1 MGFFYY
7 DWRQM
12 RAFLVEPSRFHQQ
25 IIGTLLKNTGF
36 EVVMH
41 ASGETAYKA
50 LERDTEVALVCVSLL
65 TSDISGIELCRQ
77 LRLIPRFKNLPIILI
92 TSKEDSRS
100 TEEALNAGITD
111 VYFKS
116 DLQHLQTYLSELSLR
131 LVQERRIEGK
141 ILYAEDSSTMAKVV
155 IAWLQNLGLHVEHH
169 VSGEPLLKA
178 FEKGGYDLVLTDF
191 LLQGKLSGLGIVRE
205 IRNTFK
211 SRVPILVL
219 SGFEDVNRR
228 VEILRSGANDFVTK
242 PVLEEELIAR
252 IRTLILNKQLLDE
265 LEAQQKRLMDMALTD
280 QLTSLYHRHSLI
292 EIAPKLQAEAIRHKY
307 PLSLIMIDLDNFK
320 HINDHYGHMAGD
332 EVLVQMA
339 AMLLENSREGD
350 FASRFGGEE
359 FLIILPH
366 CDKADALSRAEKLRK
381 LTMELKP
388 NNLEITASFGVTAM
402 DGNETTNFDSL
413 IRRVDTALNQAKSSG
428 KNRVSSVGS

>member
-1 MGFFYY
+1 
-7 DWRQM
+7 M
-12 RAFLVEPSRFHQQ
+12 RALFVEPSRFHQQ

-36 EVVMH
+36 DVAMH
-41 ASGETAYKA
+41 ASGETAFKA
-50 LERDTEVALVCVSLL
+50 IERDNDIALVCASLL

-77 LRLIPRFKNLPIILI
+77 LRVIPRFKNLPIILI

-116 DLQHLQTYLSELSLR
+116 DLQHLQTYLSELSMR
-131 LVQERRIEGK
+131 LVQERQIEGT
-141 ILYAEDSSTMAKVV
+141 ILYAEDSTTVANQV
-155 IAWLQNLGLHVEHH
+155 ISWLQPLGLKVEHH
-169 VSGEPLLKA
+169 LSGESLLIA
-178 FEKGGYDLVLTDF
+178 FEKKHYDLVLTDF

-219 SGFEDVNRR
+219 SGFEDLNRK

-252 IRTLILNKQLLDE
+252 LRTLILNKQLLDE
-265 LEAQQKRLMDMALTD
+265 LESQQKRLMEMALVD
-280 QLTSLYHRHSLI
+280 QLTNLYNRRSLI
-292 EIAPKLQAEAIRHKY
+292 EIAPKLQSEAKRHNY
-307 PLSLIMIDLDNFK
+307 PLSLIMIDIDNFK
-320 HINDHYGHMAGD
+320 FINDHYGHMAGD
-332 EVLVQMA
+332 EVLVQFA
-339 AMLLENSREGD
+339 SLLKDNSREGD

-366 CDKADALSRAEKLRK
+366 CDKADALSRAEHLRK
-381 LTMELKP
+381 LIMALKP
-388 NNLEITASFGVTAM
+388 INLDITASFGVTAM
-402 DGNETTNFDSL
+402 DGKETTSFDDL
-413 IRRVDTALNQAKSSG
+413 IRRADTALYQAKSSG